1 MGVIEPKAIPDLVA
15 LLQAGFI
22 ESAVLDY
29 FKDPVHEKEFRKWKR
44 ERRKRE
50 YETILR
56 YFEDPEHQAEFEK
69 WLQEGGEKSE
79 GLQVIDGGGGCDH
92 SSGSSSSG
100 GK

>member
-1 MGVIEPKAIPDLVA
+1 MRGVKADLIPHNEGAYWA
-15 LLQAGFI
+15 LPL
-22 ESAVLDY
+22 
-29 FKDPVHEKEFRKWKR
+29 
-44 ERRKRE
+44 

-79 GLQVIDGGGGCDH
+79 GLQVIDGGGGSDH